1 MMARIHTV
9 FSVVS
14 SLVVI
19 VAVVWGFALVGS
31 PGATRLQRFDQQR
44 LDDLQTVFREIQSLC
59 RDPDIKDA
67 LKRPLP
73 ETLDELSAMA
83 RHERVDL
90 TDPETGQRYGYTVKD
105 GTAYELCA
113 TFSLKRDSDEKVF
126 WNHPP
131 GQHCFTVDALDP
143 P

>member
-1 MMARIHTV
+1 MTTRIHAV
-9 FSVVS
+9 FSVTS
-14 SLVVI
+14 SVVVF

-31 PGATRLQRFDQQR
+31 PGTTRLQRFDQQR
-44 LDDLQTVFREIQSLC
+44 MDDLRTIFREVQSLC

-73 ETLDELSAMA
+73 ETLDELAVLA
-83 RHERVDL
+83 RHERINL

-105 GTAYELCA
+105 GRTYELCV
-113 TFSLKRDSDEKVF
+113 TFSLERDSDMHVF
-126 WNHPP
+126 WNHAS
-131 GQHCFTVDALDP
+131 GMHCFTVKVLDP